1 MLEQGSYVV
10 WKKIFGLLVWKKKM
24 IFRTYSFDMC
34 YHNIYSRL
42 LILLFIVLPII
53 VPVFDL
59 DMSFGKDSSRENDWK

>member
-24 IFRTYSFDMC
+24 IFRTCSFDMC

-59 DMSFGKDSSRENDWK
+59 DMSFRKDSSRENDWK